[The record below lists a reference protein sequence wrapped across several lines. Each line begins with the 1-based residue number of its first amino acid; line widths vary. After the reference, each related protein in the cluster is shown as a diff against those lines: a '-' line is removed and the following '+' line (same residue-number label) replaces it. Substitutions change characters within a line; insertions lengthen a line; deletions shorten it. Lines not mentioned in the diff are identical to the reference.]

1 MKFNWNDKDWY
12 IHKTLAYEL
21 DSCIYNIKKD
31 WDFLILISGDRMV
44 RVGKSVLAMTVA
56 SYLAHG
62 LERKKLNIDAFNMNN
77 IFFDNKVLIE
87 ESQKRAKYSVIL
99 YDEAREGLASSKS
112 MKSFQ
117 EDLIDFFNECGQL
130 NHIFIIVI
138 PDFFELKETIAVGRS
153 EFLLNVYRQEKEVMR
168 DVYNTG
174 VKTPVTILQ
183 RGKYE
188 FYSRPKKAN
197 LYDKAKSMRRKW
209 YGLVK
214 KDFDGDF
221 TDQYPVGEEEY
232 KTKKKEALTRFNEKH
247 KQMKEQRISPVL
259 KNFSR
264 AIMDLREEAKV
275 SFTELGKRYGVSDS
289 YFHKA
294 LSNVL
299 KEEYQNRNSAGFP
312 EKESNNVVE
321 RTRKSSIGQINL

>member
-1 MKFNWNDKDWY
+1 MKFNWKGKDWY

-31 WDFLILISGDRMV
+31 WDYLILVSGDRMV
-44 RVGKSVLAMTVA
+44 RVGKSVFAMAVCA
-56 SYLAHG
+56 YLAYG
-62 LERKKLNIDAFNMNN
+62 MARKKLNPDAFNINN
-77 IFFDNKVLIE
+77 VFFDNKVLVE
-87 ESQKRAKYSVIL
+87 EAQKRAQYSVIL

-153 EFLLNVYRQEKEVMR
+153 EFLLNVYRQESEVMR

-174 VKTPVTILQ
+174 EKTPITVLK

-197 LYDKAKSMRRKW
+197 LYDKAKSLRRKW

-214 KDFDGDF
+214 HDFDGDF
-221 TDQYPVGEEEY
+221 SDQYPVGEEEY
-232 KTKKKEALTRFNEKH
+232 KVKKRKALSRFNERH
-247 KQMKEQRISPVL
+247 KEQKEKRISPVL

-264 AIMDLREEAKV
+264 ALMDLREE
-275 SFTELGKRYGVSDS
+275 TGTTYLELAERYGVSET
-289 YFHKA
+289 YFNKA
-294 LSNVL
+294 LRNIL
-299 KEEYQNRNSAGFP
+299 KEEYEERKEP
-312 EKESNNVVE
+312 EMGEKKVKHVVE
-321 RTRKSSIGQINL
+321 RPKMSSIGQIEV